1 MESLKTY
8 NPANLITFT
17 ESATQHL
24 ISQVEGFAGG
34 IGVSL
39 GLMPNGCAGYEYRWD
54 IVTGIEEGYKEHE
67 LGPYLF
73 LLDEKSEDFLAGS
86 TVDLVNEGVKGKTLT
101 VKSPNASGECG
112 CGESVTFD
120 V

>member
-1 MESLKTY
+1 MELLKTF
-8 NPANLITFT
+8 NPDNLITFT

-24 ISQVEGFAGG
+24 ISQVEETDGA

-39 GLMPNGCAGYEYRWD
+39 GLMPNGCAGFEYKWD
-54 IVTGIEEGYKEHE
+54 IVTAVEEGYKEHD
-67 LGPYLF
+67 LGPYKF
-73 LLDEKSEDFLAGS
+73 LLDERSADYLSGS
-86 TVDLVNEGVKGKTLT
+86 IVDLVNEGLKGKTLT
-101 VKSPNASGECG
+101 VKSPKASGECG